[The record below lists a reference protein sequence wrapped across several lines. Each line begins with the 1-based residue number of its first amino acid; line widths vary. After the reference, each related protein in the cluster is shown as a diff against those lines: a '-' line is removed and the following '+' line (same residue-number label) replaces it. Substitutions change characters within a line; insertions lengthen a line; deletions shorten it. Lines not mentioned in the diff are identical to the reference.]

1 MLNNNE
7 AIAIIRNAA
16 KELKATL
23 EAIHQSSGLDAVNHV
38 TQGDMFWNEDSGER
52 GFENDMADLDEA
64 LRKTIPTF
72 IGLDPN
78 ILPSVEP
85 SVIKSTLNISQFPL
99 HNVATDH
106 LLNRAIAVDVVCDIT
121 GLPMPEPQEEMD
133 FGDVADEL
141 PLGEQMK
148 FKLQLLVQMNNACRH
163 DMANDCV
170 NQLFD
175 MFEKA
180 IVQENMNR
188 ALIRGSLND
197 LI

>member
-72 IGLDPN
+72 IGHDLN
-78 ILPSVEP
+78 ILPSAEP
-85 SVIKSTLNISQFPL
+85 IAINNISQFPL

-121 GLPMPEPQEEMD
+121 GLPMPRSIEE
-133 FGDVADEL
+133 GDDDE
-141 PLGEQMK
+141 
-148 FKLQLLVQMNNACRH
+148 
-163 DMANDCV
+163 
-170 NQLFD
+170 
-175 MFEKA
+175 
-180 IVQENMNR
+180 
-188 ALIRGSLND
+188 
-197 LI
+197 